1 MVSFDCKIQLND
13 AILPP
18 CSGTSSHVDF
28 TDKQRERKDAVP
40 VWICIESACSSGSY
54 ETREETTITVGKIV
68 YVLLATQKRNL
79 VENFDDFS
87 RDDFSKWFHRTLSFT
102 HMQCWEMLFWLISTI
117 TFQHVSPHLDDT
129 SASVADSFWMCLLL
143 DNRRKNS
150 KTVGLRSPAWP
161 DLDSI
166 DGCLDL
172 SVFTEWN
179 SYHCLLLALLSSS
192 KP

>member
-1 MVSFDCKIQLND
+1 MPSCHHAVGPAVMLTLQISREKERMQSQFEYALKVHVHLGAMKPERRQPSQLERSF
-13 AILPP
+13 
-18 CSGTSSHVDF
+18 
-28 TDKQRERKDAVP
+28 
-40 VWICIESACSSGSY
+40 
-54 ETREETTITVGKIV
+54 
-68 YVLLATQKRNL
+68 VLLATQKRNL

-87 RDDFSKWFHRTLSFT
+87 RDDFSKWSHRTLSFT

-129 SASVADSFWMCLLL
+129 SASVANSFWMCLQL